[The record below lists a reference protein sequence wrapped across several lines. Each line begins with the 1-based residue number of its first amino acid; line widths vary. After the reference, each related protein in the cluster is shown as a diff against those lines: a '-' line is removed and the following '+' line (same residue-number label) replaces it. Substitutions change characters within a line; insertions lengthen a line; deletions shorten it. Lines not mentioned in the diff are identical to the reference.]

1 MKYSKQREL
10 ILTTVRKNVI
20 HPTADQVYSII
31 RKTMPNISLGTVY
44 RNLNLLAENGD
55 IIKISL
61 PNQSDRF
68 DGTLEPHYHMIC
80 NKCNKV
86 FDIKLNC
93 LNELSDD
100 VFKNYQFSVE
110 HFNLIINGTCCDCK
124 KSQ

>member
-10 ILTTVRKNVI
+10 ILTTVRKNLI

-86 FDIKLNC
+86 FDIKLDN
-93 LNELSDD
+93 LKGLSDD
-100 VFKNYQFSVE
+100 IFKNYQFSVE
-110 HFNLIINGTCCDCK
+110 NFDLIINGTCCECK
-124 KSQ
+124 QSQ

>member
-10 ILTTVRKNVI
+10 ILTTVRINLI

-68 DGTLEPHYHMIC
+68 DSTLEPHYHMIC
-80 NKCNKV
+80 NKCGKI
-86 FDIKLNC
+86 FDIKLDC
-93 LNELSDD
+93 LTSLSDD
-100 VFKNYQFSVE
+100 IFKNHQFLVE
-110 HFNLIINGTCCDCK
+110 DYNLVINGTCCDCK
-124 KSQ
+124 QSQ

>member
-10 ILTTVRKNVI
+10 ILTTVRKNLI

-80 NKCNKV
+80 NKCNQV
-86 FDIKLNC
+86 FDIKLDN
-93 LNELSDD
+93 LKGLSDD
-100 VFKNYQFSVE
+100 VFKKYEFSVE
-110 HFNLIINGTCCDCK
+110 SFDLIINGTCCECK
-124 KSQ
+124 NSQ